1 MKSIL
6 DYISEETNGNNY
18 KSYKY
23 CFENVEVPK
32 LEYDDKQG
40 IKVKKKLGNGYFGSS
55 SATHIGQ
62 IVPLFSVLIVPAK
75 RL

>member
-6 DYISEETNGNNY
+6 DYIAEETNGKNY

-32 LEYDDKQG
+32 LDYVDKQG
-40 IKVKKKLGNGYFGSS
+40 IKVKKKWENG
-55 SATHIGQ
+55 
-62 IVPLFSVLIVPAK
+62 
-75 RL
+75 